1 MGSTQLTLNSSIVI
15 FIRKMPNVVFVT
27 LASLVVT
34 KFVNMLT
41 LPICVTSRKRHGP
54 RTTMYEIHKI
64 AGCACTGN
72 AGNVSPATDVKDPG
86 MHHGTCVTPSRGI
99 ANPPWRGKH
108 SRHSRRK
115 RNPQFYVSGKRPMGN
130 RTDRRAHQAQAVVAA
145 AVAAVVAV
153 VVVVVSL
160 LLLLL
165 LFTVSALSSFVK
177 IFQVY
182 LYHSVLLNLHC
193 VNHMIIPVT
202 E

>member
-1 MGSTQLTLNSSIVI
+1 MGLVQQCTRYIKLQVAHAPG
-15 FIRKMPNVVFVT
+15 MPGMFP
-27 LASLVVT
+27 S
-34 KFVNMLT
+34 
-41 LPICVTSRKRHGP
+41 PPTSKEP
-54 RTTMYEIHKI
+54 L
-64 AGCACTGN
+64 
-72 AGNVSPATDVKDPG
+72 VKDPG

-145 AVAAVVAV
+145 AVAAVLA

-182 LYHSVLLNLHC
+182 LYHSVLLNWHC